1 MYNIFI
7 AANPFLIALTPPTIE
22 VNFSDLLELSFQ
34 AANNSDGRMNFL
46 TFITLEHTSIDG
58 IETNFIAV
66 QDPTSSNAQI
76 FITDHTARGNLAGT
90 FIACKSH
97 NIVTV
102 ILDLYM
108 LYVIYVTG
116 FGNVHNLRIR
126 FLPLR
131 AP

>member
-7 AANPFLIALTPPTIE
+7 AANPFLIALTPPTIQ

-46 TFITLEHTSIDG
+46 TFITLEHTSNDG
-58 IETNFIAV
+58 SETNFTAL

-76 FITDHTARGNLAGT
+76 FIFDGTAGGNLAGT

-97 NIVTV
+97 SYDYDFRLIA
-102 ILDLYM
+102 IQYM
-108 LYVIYVTG
+108 
-116 FGNVHNLRIR
+116 
-126 FLPLR
+126 
-131 AP
+131 